1 MKPLQYKFY
10 ATILDSFQNYISSS
24 EIYQQYYGFSENP
37 KLTEDEF
44 EKEQFQSL
52 IDRINRV
59 PFESEAADKGTAF
72 NEVIDCIIENR
83 QSDKIQ
89 VKREYFKKVYGDVI
103 GGYGDR
109 WAEVVTTNKIKNL
122 IVTYNNREFSFPYKL
137 TIEISNQLKGA
148 LTQQHVEGILETKYG
163 NVLLYGYLDQL
174 MPFRI
179 VDLKTTKQYK
189 AFKYRKNW
197 QHKVYPFCLNQNNV
211 FINEFEYKIT
221 DFRKVYSEIY
231 MCDKEKDLT
240 ALKNHCEAFIEF
252 LEANKH
258 LITDRKIFAQEQLKE
273 AIG

>member
-83 QSDKIQ
+83 QSTEWVINSDKSVGKIF
-89 VKREYFKKVYGDVI
+89 VKNDTRSFDFSL
-103 GGYGDR
+103 
-109 WAEVVTTNKIKNL
+109 NL
-122 IVTYNNREFSFPYKL
+122 CV
-137 TIEISNQLKGA
+137 EIANQLKGA

-231 MCDKEKDLT
+231 MYDKEKDLT

-273 AIG
+273 AV